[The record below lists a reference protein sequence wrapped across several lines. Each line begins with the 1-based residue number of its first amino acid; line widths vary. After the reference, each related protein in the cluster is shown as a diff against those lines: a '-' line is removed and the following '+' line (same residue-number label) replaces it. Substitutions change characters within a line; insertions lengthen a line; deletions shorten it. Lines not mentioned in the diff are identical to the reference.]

1 MKEQDKKM
9 VLPKLDDL
17 FTIQEQRDN
26 PVVDEVKEI
35 ELYKIG
41 EFPDHP
47 FRVLDDDKMEE
58 MVKSVKEYGVLLPV
72 IVRKRGE
79 GNYQMISGH
88 RRKRACELAGIDKIK
103 CIVKDLTDDEA
114 TILMVDSNIQRE
126 EILPSEKAFAYKMK
140 LEAMKHQG
148 KRVDLEENETSTPVV
163 AKLRTDEILGNEVGE
178 SRENIRRYI
187 RLTYLIPELLE
198 QVDKKRI
205 AFRPAVELSYLSE
218 ENQYVVENIF
228 EFDEVTPSLSQ
239 AIRLKKLEQEGNL
252 TEEKIEEI
260 LQQEKPNQK
269 EYIKIHN
276 EKIEKYIPSRVK
288 ESGNVED
295 FIISLVLLIKFITI
309 YLLPS
314 IKVVSI
320 FIPSGAFIDI
330 RFLSVGVLSLSLF
343 LLLSITK
350 VITNEAIINPTI
362 IINKFLFF
370 IINPNL
376 LYMCYFH
383 NNNCYMYLNQLHI
396 LLDKYFLWFYMN
408 SIFCL
413 QHYNNL
419 LCNYNHIY
427 YNL

>member
-17 FTIQEQRDN
+17 FTSQEQRDN

-47 FRVLDDDKMEE
+47 FRVIDDDKMEE
-58 MVKSVKEYGVLLPV
+58 MVKSVKEHGVLLPV

-103 CIVKDLTDDEA
+103 CIVKELTDDEA

-148 KRVDLEENETSTPVV
+148 KRVDLEENETSRPLDG
-163 AKLRTDEILGNEVGE
+163 KLESAERMGEEVGE
-178 SRENIRRYI
+178 SARTIQRYI

-198 QVDKKRI
+198 QVDNKRI

-218 ENQYVVENIF
+218 ENQYVVVNIF

-269 EYIKIHN
+269 EKIVLRGDRVRQL
-276 EKIEKYIPSRVK
+276 IPK
-288 ESGNVED
+288 N
-295 FIISLVLLIKFITI
+295 I
-309 YLLPS
+309 P
-314 IKVVSI
+314 VSQTEE
-320 FIPSGAFIDI
+320 FVCKA
-330 RFLSVGVLSLSLF
+330 L
-343 LLLSITK
+343 
-350 VITNEAIINPTI
+350 EHY
-362 IINKFLFF
+362 NKFLK
-370 IINPNL
+370 
-376 LYMCYFH
+376 
-383 NNNCYMYLNQLHI
+383 QRA
-396 LLDKYFLWFYMN
+396 DRD
-408 SIFCL
+408 SR
-413 QHYNNL
+413 
-419 LCNYNHIY
+419 
-427 YNL
+427 

>member
-1 MKEQDKKM
+1 MKEQEQKM
-9 VLPKLDDL
+9 KLPKLDDL
-17 FTIQEQRDN
+17 FTIQEQRDYEKAEK
-26 PVVDEVKEI
+26 VEEI
-35 ELYKIG
+35 NISSIKD
-41 EFPDHP
+41 FPNHP
-47 FRVLDDDKMEE
+47 FKVINDEKMQE
-58 MVKSVKEYGVLLPV
+58 MVKSVKEYGVILPV
-72 IVRKRGE
+72 IVRPKEDGTYE
-79 GNYQMISGH
+79 MISGH
-88 RRKRACELAGIDKIK
+88 RRKRACELAGIKQIR

-148 KRVDLEENETSTPVV
+148 KRIDLEENETSTPVV
-163 AKLRTDEILGNEVGE
+163 SKLRTDEILGEEVGE

-295 FIISLVLLIKFITI
+295 FIIQCVQDYIRRERIKQE
-309 YLLPS
+309 
-314 IKVVSI
+314 
-320 FIPSGAFIDI
+320 
-330 RFLSVGVLSLSLF
+330 R
-343 LLLSITK
+343 
-350 VITNEAIINPTI
+350 
-362 IINKFLFF
+362 
-370 IINPNL
+370 
-376 LYMCYFH
+376 
-383 NNNCYMYLNQLHI
+383 
-396 LLDKYFLWFYMN
+396 N
-408 SIFCL
+408 SR
-413 QHYNNL
+413 
-419 LCNYNHIY
+419 
-427 YNL
+427 

>member
-1 MKEQDKKM
+1 M

-187 RLTYLIPELLE
+187 RLLI
-198 QVDKKRI
+198 
-205 AFRPAVELSYLSE
+205 
-218 ENQYVVENIF
+218 
-228 EFDEVTPSLSQ
+228 
-239 AIRLKKLEQEGNL
+239 
-252 TEEKIEEI
+252 
-260 LQQEKPNQK
+260 
-269 EYIKIHN
+269 
-276 EKIEKYIPSRVK
+276 
-288 ESGNVED
+288 
-295 FIISLVLLIKFITI
+295 
-309 YLLPS
+309 
-314 IKVVSI
+314 
-320 FIPSGAFIDI
+320 
-330 RFLSVGVLSLSLF
+330 
-343 LLLSITK
+343 
-350 VITNEAIINPTI
+350 
-362 IINKFLFF
+362 
-370 IINPNL
+370 
-376 LYMCYFH
+376 
-383 NNNCYMYLNQLHI
+383 
-396 LLDKYFLWFYMN
+396 
-408 SIFCL
+408 
-413 QHYNNL
+413 
-419 LCNYNHIY
+419 
-427 YNL
+427 